1 LKEAAGAAAGYGAGI
16 GIVEREASSIE
27 EPSAR
32 ERRRPAR
39 RSSSVRVRRRM

>member
-27 EPSAR
+27 EPSPR

-39 RSSSVRVRRRM
+39 RPSRVREQRRM